1 MKKITVSIEYEE
13 NESVELATVLLVSGV
28 ELSAQA
34 SVGGIFE
41 QKLGQALIKAAERL
55 DKTIAKEG

>member
-28 ELSAQA
+28 EISAQA
-34 SVGGIFE
+34 PGFFE
-41 QKLGQALIKAAERL
+41 KKLGQALMEAAEKL
-55 DKTIAKEG
+55 DKTIKREE

>member
-28 ELSAQA
+28 EISTQA
-34 SVGGIFE
+34 PGVFE
-41 QKLGQALIKAAERL
+41 KKLGQALMDAAEKL
-55 DKTIAKEG
+55 DKTI